1 MQFYEKESLFDFKK
15 FIQKTLKF
23 NQVLNKTKMKEIQ
36 EIFNELKEA
45 KREQSE
51 IRAEYKDALGQNQEY
66 QELTEQLEELKLRK
80 KELETIA
87 QSQMGSRW
95 DQLDDLKMTIS
106 DLRQIQS
113 DIAMTTLMEGKPIE
127 VVDEYNNL
135 YEPNFSVSFKK
146 TSAKQMDEK
155 PMSQEMPAMT
165 EAPIKPKETELK
177 EGTPEVSVASDEEKK
192 EEN

>member
-1 MQFYEKESLFDFKK
+1 
-15 FIQKTLKF
+15 
-23 NQVLNKTKMKEIQ
+23 MKEIQ

-80 KELETIA
+80 KELETIS

-95 DQLDDLKMTIS
+95 DQLDDLKMTVA

-146 TSAKQMDEK
+146 TSAKQLDEK
-155 PMSQEMPAMT
+155 PTSQEMAT
-165 EAPIKPKETELK
+165 IAETPVKSEEIEQK
-177 EGTPEVSVASDEEKK
+177 EGMEAVPVIGDEEVKG
-192 EEN
+192 EN

>member
-1 MQFYEKESLFDFKK
+1 
-15 FIQKTLKF
+15 
-23 NQVLNKTKMKEIQ
+23 MKEIQ

-66 QELTEQLEELKLRK
+66 QELAEQLEELKMRK
-80 KELETIA
+80 KELETIT

-95 DQLDDLKMTIS
+95 DKIDDLKMTIA
-106 DLRQIQS
+106 DLKQIQS
-113 DIAMTTLMEGKPIE
+113 DIAMTTLMEGKPVE

-146 TSAKQMDEK
+146 TSAKQIDEQPVLEK
-155 PMSQEMPAMT
+155 TQ
-165 EAPIKPKETELK
+165 APVETEI
-177 EGTPEVSVASDEEKK
+177 ETEEDAF
-192 EEN
+192 ENSESADKIE